1 MGDVTKLIPNLGNK
15 TNYVLHYKNAQL
27 YLSLRMRLTKI
38 HKVIKLKQTDWMKKY
53 VKFNTEKRTNTPNSF
68 EKYFFS

>member
-1 MGDVTKLIPNLGNK
+1 MKLIPNLGNK
-15 TNYVLHYKNAQL
+15 TNYVLHYKNPQL

-53 VKFNTEKRTNTPNSF
+53 VKFNTEKRTNAPNSF